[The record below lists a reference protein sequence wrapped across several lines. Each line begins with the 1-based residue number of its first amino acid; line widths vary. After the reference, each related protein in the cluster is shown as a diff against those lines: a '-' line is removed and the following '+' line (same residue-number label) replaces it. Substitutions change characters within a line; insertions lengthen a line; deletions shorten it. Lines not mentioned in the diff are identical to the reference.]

1 LCDATKFNTKL
12 RNRHFDDDKLPNR
25 RYSPLKHGLV
35 TRVRDWPYSSFHL
48 DVRAGLF
55 ALEWG
60 GDVDTNDD
68 DFGDRR

>member
-1 LCDATKFNTKL
+1 
-12 RNRHFDDDKLPNR
+12 
-25 RYSPLKHGLV
+25 
-35 TRVRDWPYSSFHL
+35 VRDWPDSSFHL

-68 DFGDRR
+68 DFGKRR